1 MGKTKNVVEPSL
13 MPCLYFI
20 FYRLTYGILFF
31 TGYLQSRSKGI
42 TELNMV
48 WIEQER
54 IMDFD
59 AICRSPSKTRA
70 LPKNEK

>member
-1 MGKTKNVVEPSL
+1 

-20 FYRLTYGILFF
+20 FYRLTYEILFF
-31 TGYLQSRSKGI
+31 TGYLQSQIQDI

-48 WIEQER
+48 WIEQEKN
-54 IMDFD
+54 MDFD